1 MDNEERL
8 RLDDERRRAPQQPR
22 PFGRRAG
29 DQVELTDRQ
38 REVLELVADGLENK
52 EIAGLLGI
60 SEQGVK
66 QQVSVL
72 LKKFD
77 APSRAVLART
87 ALTMKLLGTSHH
99 AADIPV
105 EYLFDRA
112 PLLIGMTS
120 GPEHVLVLVNRAVR
134 EMFGERHYIGLRLR
148 EAFRDADADV
158 FAHLARI
165 YETGTA
171 YRTNEQRVRFT
182 LPDGTPREVY
192 LSFIAEPRRSVD
204 GAVDGVV
211 FYGWDI
217 SENVRMRER
226 LQRLTVEQRTLV
238 EQLPVGVIY
247 TDERA
252 HPVLV
257 NPVARRILGGT
268 FDPDRPMYAQ
278 LDDWSVRFSS
288 NGKPLGPGI
297 TPSAR
302 AIAGWPFDGECELTT
317 PDGREVRLQISARPL
332 HDERGGVTGA
342 VLLLTERTPAGEA
355 AELVVNTVPDTG
367 GPSGT
372 A

>member
-8 RLDDERRRAPQQPR
+8 RLIDERRRAPQQPR

-29 DQVELTDRQ
+29 DQVELTARQ

-99 AADIPV
+99 AADVPV

-134 EMFGERHYIGLRLR
+134 ELFGDRNYIGQPLRN
-148 EAFRDADADV
+148 AFRDADAGV
-158 FAHLARI
+158 FAELARI
-165 YETGTA
+165 HETGQA

-182 LPDGTPREVY
+182 LPDGTAREAY
-192 LSFIAEPRRSVD
+192 LSFIAEPRRSAD
-204 GAVDGVV
+204 GAVDGIV

-217 SENVRMRER
+217 TENVRMREQ
-226 LQRLTVEQRTLV
+226 LQRLTVEQRTLI

-252 HPVLV
+252 RPVIV
-257 NPVARRILGGT
+257 NPVARRILGGS
-268 FDPDRPMYAQ
+268 FDSDRPLYETLIGWNVRYA
-278 LDDWSVRFSS
+278 ST
-288 NGKPLGPGI
+288 GMPLEQADA
-297 TPSAR
+297 PSAR
-302 AIAGWPFDGECELTT
+302 AIAGWPFDDDVLVGTS
-317 PDGREVRLQISARPL
+317 DGTKRIHVSARPL
-332 HDERGGVTGA
+332 HDERGSVTGA
-342 VLLLTERTPAGEA
+342 ALILTERGTADAKDATEA
-355 AELVVNTVPDTG
+355 AG
-367 GPSGT
+367 
-372 A
+372 

>member
-1 MDNEERL
+1 MDDEARL
-8 RLDDERRRAPQQPR
+8 GLSDERRHVPHRPR

-29 DQVELTDRQ
+29 DQVELTERQ
-38 REVLELVADGLENK
+38 REVLQLVADGLENK

-77 APSRAVLART
+77 APSRATLART
-87 ALTMKLLGTSHH
+87 ALTMKLLGTTARST
-99 AADIPV
+99 DIPL

-112 PLLIGMTS
+112 PLLIGMTG
-120 GPEHVLVLVNRAVR
+120 GPEHRVVLVNRAVR
-134 EMFGERHYIGLRLR
+134 DLFGERQYIGLPLR
-148 EAFRDADADV
+148 EAFQDAEAGV

-165 YETGTA
+165 YDTGQA

-182 LPDGTPREVY
+182 LPDGMSREVY
-192 LSFIAEPRRSVD
+192 LSFIAEPRRSAS

-217 SENVRMRER
+217 TENVRMRER
-226 LQRLTVEQRTLV
+226 LHRLTVEQRTLV
-238 EQLPVGVIY
+238 EQLPVGVVY
-247 TDERA
+247 TDERG

-278 LDDWSVRFSS
+278 LDDWKVRLTAD
-288 NGKPLGPGI
+288 GTPLGPAAA
-297 TPSAR
+297 PSAR
-302 AIAGWPFDGECELTT
+302 ALAGWPFDGECDMTS
-317 PDGREVRLQISARPL
+317 PDGRELRLHVSARPL
-332 HDERGGVTGA
+332 HDERGKVTGA
-342 VLLLTERTPAGEA
+342 VLLLTERGRADRSATAG
-355 AELVVNTVPDTG
+355 
-367 GPSGT
+367 
-372 A
+372 